1 MKTPHGWKL
10 EFQENLENFETDYV
24 AMIEAIQRDA
34 LTDTMADTTAQQ
46 EWEMTKSMCEK
57 LEENIEFW
65 KAEVEKMRQKWLEA
79 RRYLRAA
86 NKGAQRNAE
95 ALALCQNR
103 YWDLVVSDKR
113 RKERDTNQHKTIV
126 WNWMMLSDEDF
137 RRKFG
142 DPITNE
148 HIYAFRILLKE
159 MLGTSILR
167 HL

>member
-1 MKTPHGWKL
+1 MKTPEEWIEELKEHPDCKTVNSSLIGPL
-10 EFQENLENFETDYV
+10 F
-24 AMIEAIQRDA
+24 IEAIQRDA
-34 LTDTMADTTAQQ
+34 IEHLHNNDMPESEIWKDMY
-46 EWEMTKSMCEK
+46 EEMR
-57 LEENIEFW
+57 L
-65 KAEVEKMRQKWLEA
+65 KWHEA

-103 YWDLVVSDKR
+103 YWDMVTSDKR
-113 RKERDTNQHKTIV
+113 YKERDTNQHKTVV
-126 WNWMMLSDEDF
+126 WNWMMMSDEDF

-159 MLGTSILR
+159 MLGTSLIK